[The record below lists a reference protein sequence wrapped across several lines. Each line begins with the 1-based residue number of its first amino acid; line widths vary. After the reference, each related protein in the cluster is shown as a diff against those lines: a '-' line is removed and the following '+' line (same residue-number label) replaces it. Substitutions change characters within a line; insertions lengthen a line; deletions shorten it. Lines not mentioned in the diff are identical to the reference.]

1 MTSMTRWTGSTDPD
15 DETGTATY
23 TVGTTI
29 AAIRLDDF
37 QTAQLIERLI
47 DTARM
52 QGAAE
57 ARSAAAAF
65 LRGAAAN
72 MEHGS

>member
-1 MTSMTRWTGSTDPD
+1 MTSMTRWTGSTDPED
-15 DETGTATY
+15 ASGTATY
-23 TVGTTI
+23 AVGATI

-52 QGAAE
+52 QGAAQ
-57 ARSAAAAF
+57 ARRAAAEF
-65 LRGAAAN
+65 MRGAAAN
-72 MEHGS
+72 LEQT